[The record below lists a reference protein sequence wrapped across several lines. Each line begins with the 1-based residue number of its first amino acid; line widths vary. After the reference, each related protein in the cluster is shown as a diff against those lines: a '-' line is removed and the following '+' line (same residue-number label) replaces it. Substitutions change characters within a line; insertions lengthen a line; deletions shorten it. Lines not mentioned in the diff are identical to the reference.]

1 MGFIACSEWGSGP
14 PLVFLHG
21 FCDNRS
27 MWDEFVEPFTSDY
40 RVIATDL
47 PGFGDSELLPPPF
60 TIDQVG
66 DRMYEWL
73 HDQKADRPLLIG
85 HSLGGYVALSILDR
99 HAEFVSGLVLF
110 HSTPVGDS
118 EERKGVR
125 DRVIAFVREHGVQP
139 YLDSFVPGLFTDKK
153 DPAVRQAL
161 ARMMGTKAEG
171 LIGYA
176 EAMRERPDRTDV
188 LMKTQVPVLIIGG
201 MNDSLIPIV
210 DLENIAKKSLKAVFH
225 KVPQAAHM
233 GVFESKK
240 QCQDTISS
248 FVANTLPNR
257 GYNF

>member
-1 MGFIACSEWGSGP
+1 MGSIASSEWGSGY
-14 PLVFLHG
+14 PLIFLHG

-27 MWDEFVEPFTSDY
+27 MWDEFVEPFTADY
-40 RVIATDL
+40 RVIAPDL

-66 DRMYEWL
+66 DRLYEWL
-73 HDQKADRPLLIG
+73 RDQKVDRPLLIG

-99 HAEFVSGLVLF
+99 HPEFVSGLVLF

-118 EERKGVR
+118 KERKEVR
-125 DRVIAFVREHGVQP
+125 DRVIAFVREHGVQE

-153 DPAVRQAL
+153 NPAIRQAL
-161 ARMMGTKAEG
+161 ARMTGTKAEA

-176 EAMRERPDRTDV
+176 GAMRERPDRTDV
-188 LMKTQVPVLIIGG
+188 LLKTQVPVLIIGG
-201 MNDSLIPIV
+201 MNDALIPV
-210 DLENIAKKSLKAVFH
+210 TDLENIVKKSSKAVFYM
-225 KVPQAAHM
+225 VPQTAHM

-248 FVANTLPNR
+248 FVANSLSNR
-257 GYNF
+257 RI